1 MARGSRQVKSWPL
14 QHRERDSETL
24 RVSWQK
30 QPEQLGFD
38 CDSYFFKYLY
48 IMLSYLKLV
57 SGPRSELLS
66 EGQSTKKSGLLDR
79 DHYLL

>member
-38 CDSYFFKYLY
+38 CVSYFLNIY
-48 IMLSYLKLV
+48 ISYWLV
-57 SGPRSELLS
+57 SS
-66 EGQSTKKSGLLDR
+66 
-79 DHYLL
+79 